1 MKITV
6 TCYESVRLLVDMCG
20 IENYAVKVTPKHHEY
35 LEKINEYEVEIYE
48 NNEQLLAQYIEKEE
62 RK

>member
-1 MKITV
+1 
-6 TCYESVRLLVDMCG
+6 MCG